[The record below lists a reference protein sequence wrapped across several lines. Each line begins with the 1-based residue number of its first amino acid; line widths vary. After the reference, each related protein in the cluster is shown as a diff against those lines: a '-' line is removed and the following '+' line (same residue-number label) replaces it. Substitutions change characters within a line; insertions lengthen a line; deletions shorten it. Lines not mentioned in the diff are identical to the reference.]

1 MGIEN
6 LDIKNYKEIVDNAT
20 QLVTGKPTKS
30 RQVQKARIKAI
41 LNGGADGMKALLGS
55 KMETSDADLL
65 PAPNML
71 QSGIDRLAQKISGVP
86 QVRVDILNHNTSD
99 RAKVRAEKVERIVTS
114 YDENQN
120 LNLQLA
126 QVARWL
132 PGYGYAAWI
141 ITTKTDKNGY
151 VYPTAELRDPYDTF
165 PGNFGPDQEP
175 RELAVLRRV
184 PRYKLA
190 QIYPEFAKEILNP
203 DESENQ
209 QEAAFGAG
217 GLGQTYENEKQN
229 NWEDNTGQG
238 VRIIEYYDLGGT
250 YIIFPEKNMILDFI
264 PNFLSTPPFIFM
276 KRVSFDEL
284 KGQYDHVIGLMA
296 MMAKIN
302 IMSAIAMEDSVFTE
316 TNISGELESGQYRKG
331 RFAINYLAPGTQV
344 SKPQNNIP
352 YQLFQQ
358 IDRLERQLRLVG
370 GYPVTDD
377 AQSPNSFVTGAGL
390 QELNGTMSLMINEY
404 REVIKHGLESMDEKR
419 LELDSLLAAQF
430 DELRKKPIQGFYAGT
445 AFSENYAPIA
455 DIGGD
460 FRTRRVYGVMAGFDE
475 PQKIV
480 TGLQLL
486 QAGVIDVET
495 LQDNIDGLD
504 NIAKVQERI
513 RKNKAENVL
522 FESVLARSAQGDPAA
537 TMAVIAIYEYPA
549 EMTDIL
555 RMFYTPQ
562 EPQMSPEEEAMIQQ
576 QMAQQQGAPGGLPA
590 PQGPPSIAGA
600 LGGI

>member
-6 LDIKNYKEIVDNAT
+6 LDVKNYKEIVDNAT
-20 QLVTGKPTKS
+20 QLVSGKPTKH

-71 QSGIDRLAQKISGVP
+71 ASGIDRLAQKISGVP

-99 RAKVRAEKVERIVTS
+99 RAKIRAEKLERIITS
-114 YDENQN
+114 FDEQQN
-120 LNLQLA
+120 LNLQLS

-141 ITTKTDKNGY
+141 ITTRQDKNGY
-151 VYPTAELRDPYDTF
+151 IYPTAELRDPYDTF

-175 RELAVLRRV
+175 RELAVLRRI
-184 PRYKLA
+184 PRYKLS
-190 QIYPEFAKEILNP
+190 QLYPEFAKDILNP
-203 DESENQ
+203 DEDEQ
-209 QEAAFGAG
+209 AEAAFGPAI
-217 GLGQTYENEKQN
+217 GQTYENDRQN

-250 YIIFPEKNMILDFI
+250 YVVFPEKNMILDFI
-264 PNFLSTPPFIFM
+264 PNFLSTTPFIFM
-276 KRVSFDEL
+276 KRTSFDEL

-331 RFAINYLAPGTQV
+331 RFAINYLSPGTQV

-358 IDRLERQLRLVG
+358 VDRLERQLRMVG

-377 AQSPNSFVTGAGL
+377 SQSPNSFVTGAGL
-390 QELNGTMSLMINEY
+390 SELNSTMSLMINEY
-404 REVIKHGLESMDEKR
+404 REIIKHGLQSMDSKR
-419 LELDSLLAAQF
+419 LELDSLLAVQYP
-430 DELRKKPIQGFYAGT
+430 ELNKKPISGFYAGT
-445 AFSENYAPIA
+445 SFSENYSPLN
-455 DIGGD
+455 DVGGD
-460 FRTRRVYGVMAGFDE
+460 FRTRRIYGVMAGFDE

-486 QAGVIDVET
+486 QAGVIDIET

-513 RKNKAENVL
+513 RKNKAESVL
-522 FESVLARSAQGDPAA
+522 FDSILARSSQGDPAA
-537 TMAVIAIYEYPA
+537 TMAAIAIYEYPQ
-549 EMTDIL
+549 EMTEIL
-555 RMFYTPQ
+555 KQFYTPE
-562 EPQMSPEEEAMIQQ
+562 EPQMTPEQQALIEQ
-576 QMAQQQGAPGGLPA
+576 QMMMAGGGNVPTMAQAFGG
-590 PQGPPSIAGA
+590 
-600 LGGI
+600 

>member
-20 QLVTGKPTKS
+20 QLVSGKPTKN

-41 LNGGADGMKALLGS
+41 LNGGADGMKALLGN

-86 QVRVDILNHNTSD
+86 QVKVDILNHNTSD
-99 RAKVRAEKVERIVTS
+99 RAKVRAERLERIVTS
-114 YDENQN
+114 YDEKQN

-141 ITTKTDKNGY
+141 ITTNTDKNGY
-151 VYPTAELRDPYDTF
+151 IYPTAELRDPYDTF

-190 QIYPEFAKEILNP
+190 QIYPEFAKEILKV
-203 DESENQ
+203 DEDDNQ

-264 PNFLSTPPFIFM
+264 PNFLSTPPFVFM

-358 IDRLERQLRLVG
+358 VDRLERQLRMVG

-377 AQSPNSFVTGAGL
+377 SQSPNSFVTGAGL
-390 QELNGTMSLMINEY
+390 NELNSTMSLMINEY
-404 REVIKHGLESMDEKR
+404 REIIRHGLQKMDEKR
-419 LELDSLLAAQF
+419 LELDTLLAIQIP
-430 DELRKKPIQGFYAGT
+430 ELSKKPIQGFYGGT
-445 AFSENYAPIA
+445 AFAENYSPIN

-460 FRTRRVYGVMAGFDE
+460 YRTRRIYGVMAGFDE

-495 LQDNIDGLD
+495 LQDNIDGLE

-522 FESVLARSAQGDPAA
+522 FESVLARSAEGDPAA

-549 EMTDIL
+549 EMTEIL

-576 QMAQQQGAPGGLPA
+576 QQQEQAMVAQGQEQPPSMAQAFGGV
-590 PQGPPSIAGA
+590 
-600 LGGI
+600 

>member
-99 RAKVRAEKVERIVTS
+99 RAKVRAERVERIVTS
-114 YDENQN
+114 FDEQQN

-358 IDRLERQLRLVG
+358 VDRLERQLRMVG

-377 AQSPNSFVTGAGL
+377 SQSPNSFVTGAGL
-390 QELNGTMSLMINEY
+390 NELNSTMSLMINEY
-404 REVIKHGLESMDEKR
+404 REIIRHGLQSMDEKR
-419 LELDSLLAAQF
+419 LELDVLLAMQF
-430 DELRKKPIQGFYAGT
+430 PELNKKPIQGFYAGT
-445 AFSENYAPIA
+445 AFSENYSPVQ

-460 FRTRRVYGVMAGFDE
+460 YRTRRIYGVMAGFDE

-495 LQDNIDGLD
+495 LQDNIDGLE

-522 FESVLARSAQGDPAA
+522 FESVLARSAQGDPQA
-537 TMAVIAIYEYPA
+537 TMAVIAIYEYPS

-562 EPQMSPEEEAMIQQ
+562 EPQLGPEEEAMI
-576 QMAQQQGAPGGLPA
+576 AQQQQAQIA
-590 PQGPPSIAGA
+590 QQGPPSIASA
-600 LGGI
+600 LGGM

>member
-358 IDRLERQLRLVG
+358 VDRLERQLRMVG

-377 AQSPNSFVTGAGL
+377 SQSPNSFVTGAGL
-390 QELNGTMSLMINEY
+390 SELNSTMSLMINEY
-404 REVIKHGLESMDEKR
+404 REIIRHGLQSMDEKR
-419 LELDSLLAAQF
+419 LELDVLLAMQF
-430 DELRKKPIQGFYAGT
+430 PELNKKPIQGFYAGT
-445 AFSENYAPIA
+445 AFSENYSPIK

-460 FRTRRVYGVMAGFDE
+460 YRTRRIYGVMAGFDE

-495 LQDNIDGLD
+495 LQDNIDGLE

-537 TMAVIAIYEYPA
+537 TMAVIAIYEYPS

-562 EPQMSPEEEAMIQQ
+562 EPQMSPEEEQMIQQ
-576 QMAQQQGAPGGLPA
+576 QQMAMQGPG
-590 PQGPPSIAGA
+590 QPPSIAQA
-600 LGGI
+600 LGGV

>member
-6 LDIKNYKEIVDNAT
+6 LGIKNYQEIVDNAT
-20 QLVTGKPTKS
+20 QLVVGKPSKH

-41 LNGGADGMKALLGS
+41 LNGGADGMKALLGN
-55 KMETSDADLL
+55 KMETSDVDLL

-71 QSGIDRLAQKISGVP
+71 QSGIDRLAQKISGIP
-86 QVRVDILNHNTSD
+86 QVRVDILNHNSSD
-99 RAKVRAEKVERIVTS
+99 RAKRRAEKLERIVTS
-114 YDENQN
+114 YDEKQN
-120 LNLQLA
+120 LNLQLNQA
-126 QVARWL
+126 ARWL
-132 PGYGYAAWI
+132 PGYGYCAWI
-141 ITTKTDKNGY
+141 ITTRTDKNGY
-151 VYPTAELRDPYDTF
+151 MYPTAELRDPFDTF
-165 PGNFGPDQEP
+165 PGNFGPNQEP

-184 PRYKLA
+184 PRSKLA
-190 QIYPEFAKEILNP
+190 QLYPEFAKEILNP
-203 DESENQ
+203 DESEAT
-209 QEAAFGAG
+209 EAAYGPG
-217 GLGQTYENEKQN
+217 GGKVGTQYESDKDNT
-229 NWEDNTGQG
+229 WEDNTGQG
-238 VRIIEYYDLGGT
+238 VRIIEYYDMGGT
-250 YIIFPEKNMILDFI
+250 YVIFPEKKMILDFI
-264 PNFLSTPPFIFM
+264 PNYLSSPPFVFM
-276 KRVSFDEL
+276 KRTSFDEL

-316 TNISGELESGQYRKG
+316 TNISGELESGQYRRG

-495 LQDNIDGLD
+495 LQDNIDGLE

-513 RKNKAENVL
+513 RKNKAEGVL
-522 FESVLARSAQGDPAA
+522 FDSILARSAQGDPSA
-537 TMAVIAIYEYPA
+537 TMAAIAIYEYPSA
-549 EMTDIL
+549 LTEIMKQ
-555 RMFYTPQ
+555 FYTPQ

-576 QMAQQQGAPGGLPA
+576 QMAQQQMA
-590 PQGPPSIAGA
+590 QGPPSISGA
-600 LGGI
+600 LGA

>member
-6 LDIKNYKEIVDNAT
+6 LGLKNYKEIVDNAT
-20 QLVTGKPTKS
+20 QLVVGKPSKH

-41 LNGGADGMKALLGS
+41 LNGGADGMKALLGN
-55 KMETSDADLL
+55 KMETSDVDLL

-71 QSGIDRLAQKISGVP
+71 QSGIDRLAQKISGIP
-86 QVRVDILNHNTSD
+86 QVRVDILNHNSSD
-99 RAKVRAEKVERIVTS
+99 RAKVRAEKLERIVTS
-114 YDENQN
+114 YDEKQN
-120 LNLQLA
+120 LNLQLSQA
-126 QVARWL
+126 ARWL
-132 PGYGYAAWI
+132 PGYGYCAWI
-141 ITTKTDKNGY
+141 ITTRTDKNGY
-151 VYPTAELRDPYDTF
+151 IYPTAELRDPFDTF
-165 PGNFGPDQEP
+165 PGNFGPNQEP

-184 PRYKLA
+184 PRSKLA
-190 QIYPEFAKEILNP
+190 QLYPEFAREILNP
-203 DESENQ
+203 DEDEAT
-209 QEAAFGAG
+209 EAAYGPG
-217 GLGQTYENEKQN
+217 GGKVGTQYESDKDNT
-229 NWEDNTGQG
+229 WEDNTGQG
-238 VRIIEYYDLGGT
+238 VRIIEYYDMGGT
-250 YIIFPEKNMILDFI
+250 YVIFPEKKMILDFI
-264 PNFLSTPPFIFM
+264 PNFLSSPPFVFM
-276 KRVSFDEL
+276 KRTSFDEL

-316 TNISGELESGQYRKG
+316 TNISGELESGQYRRG

-419 LELDSLLAAQF
+419 LELDSLLSAQF
-430 DELRKKPIQGFYAGT
+430 EQLRKKPIQGFYAGT

-495 LQDNIDGLD
+495 LQDNIDGLE

-513 RKNKAENVL
+513 RKNKAEGVL
-522 FESVLARSAQGDPAA
+522 FDSILARSAQGDPSA
-537 TMAVIAIYEYPA
+537 TMAAIAIYEYPSA
-549 EMTDIL
+549 LTEIMKQ
-555 RMFYTPQ
+555 FYTPQ

-576 QMAQQQGAPGGLPA
+576 QMAQQQMA
-590 PQGPPSIAGA
+590 QGPPSISGA
-600 LGGI
+600 LGA

>member
-344 SKPQNNIP
+344 SKPQNNVP

-358 IDRLERQLRLVG
+358 VDRLERQLRMVG

-377 AQSPNSFVTGAGL
+377 SQSPNSFVTGAGL
-390 QELNGTMSLMINEY
+390 NELNSTMSLMINEY
-404 REVIKHGLESMDEKR
+404 REIIRHGLQKMDEKR
-419 LELDSLLAAQF
+419 LELDVLLGMQF
-430 DELRKKPIQGFYAGT
+430 PELNKKPIQGFYAGT
-445 AFSENYAPIA
+445 AFSENYSPIK

-460 FRTRRVYGVMAGFDE
+460 YRTRRIYGVMAGFDE

-495 LQDNIDGLD
+495 LQDNIDGLE

-537 TMAVIAIYEYPA
+537 TMAVIAIYEYPS

-562 EPQMSPEEEAMIQQ
+562 EPQMSPEEEQMIQQ
-576 QMAQQQGAPGGLPA
+576 QQMAMQGPG
-590 PQGPPSIAGA
+590 QPPSIAQA
-600 LGGI
+600 LGGV

>member
-6 LDIKNYKEIVDNAT
+6 LGIKNYQEIVDNAT
-20 QLVTGKPTKS
+20 QLVSGKPSKH
-30 RQVQKARIKAI
+30 RQMQKARIKAI
-41 LNGGADGMKALLGS
+41 LNGGADGMKALLGN
-55 KMETSDADLL
+55 KMETSDVDLL

-71 QSGIDRLAQKISGVP
+71 QSGIDRLAQKISGIP
-86 QVRVDILNHNTSD
+86 QVRVDILNHNSSD
-99 RAKVRAEKVERIVTS
+99 RAKRRAEKLERIVTS
-114 YDENQN
+114 YDEKQN
-120 LNLQLA
+120 LNLQLNQA
-126 QVARWL
+126 ARWL
-132 PGYGYAAWI
+132 PGYGYCAWI
-141 ITTKTDKNGY
+141 ITTRTDKNGY
-151 VYPTAELRDPYDTF
+151 IYPTAELRDPFDTF
-165 PGNFGPDQEP
+165 PGNFGPNQEP
-175 RELAVLRRV
+175 RELAVLRRI

-190 QIYPEFAKEILNP
+190 QLYPEFAKEILNP
-203 DESENQ
+203 DESEST
-209 QEAAFGAG
+209 EAAYGPG
-217 GLGQTYENEKQN
+217 GGKVGTQYENDKDN

-238 VRIIEYYDLGGT
+238 VRIIEYYDIGGT
-250 YIIFPEKNMILDFI
+250 YVIFPEKKMILDFI
-264 PNFLSTPPFIFM
+264 PNYLSSPQFVFM
-276 KRVSFDEL
+276 KRTSFDEL

-316 TNISGELESGQYRKG
+316 TNISGELESGQYRRG

-495 LQDNIDGLD
+495 LQDNIDGLE

-537 TMAVIAIYEYPA
+537 TMAVIAIYEYPS

-576 QMAQQQGAPGGLPA
+576 QQAAAMQPQQTPTVAQ
-590 PQGPPSIAGA
+590 A
-600 LGGI
+600 LGGV

>member
-1 MGIEN
+1 VGIEN
-6 LDIKNYKEIVDNAT
+6 LDIKNYKQIVDNAT
-20 QLVTGKPTKS
+20 QLVSGKPTKS

-41 LNGGADGMKALLGS
+41 LNGGADGMKALLGN

-99 RAKVRAEKVERIVTS
+99 RAKVRAERLERIVTS
-114 YDENQN
+114 YDEKQN

-141 ITTKTDKNGY
+141 ITTRTDKNGY

-203 DESENQ
+203 DESET

-250 YIIFPEKNMILDFI
+250 YIVFPEKNMILDFI

-344 SKPQNNIP
+344 SKPQNNVP

-358 IDRLERQLRLVG
+358 VDRLERQLRMVG

-377 AQSPNSFVTGAGL
+377 SQSPNSFVTGAGL
-390 QELNGTMSLMINEY
+390 SELNSTMSLMINEY
-404 REVIKHGLESMDEKR
+404 REIIKHGLQSMDEKR
-419 LELDSLLAAQF
+419 LELDVLLGLQF
-430 DELRKKPIQGFYAGT
+430 PELNKNPIAGFYAGT
-445 AFSENYAPIA
+445 AFSENYSPSN

-460 FRTRRVYGVMAGFDE
+460 YRTRRIYGVMAGFDE

-537 TMAVIAIYEYPA
+537 TMAVIAIYEYPS

-562 EPQMSPEEEAMIQQ
+562 EPQMAPEQEAMIAQQ
-576 QMAQQQGAPGGLPA
+576 QQAQMAQQ
-590 PQGPPSIAGA
+590 GPPGVAQA
-600 LGGI
+600 LGGM